1 MIFLEIK
8 TKTKSKKKKNNNNKN
23 KNKSKSKNKKKENI
37 NLTKILYKT
46 DTFGL
51 QKVNIKSRR
60 DKKEICGGIFGGTL
74 FITA

>member
-8 TKTKSKKKKNNNNKN
+8 TKTKSKKKKTIIIKI
-23 KNKSKSKNKKKENI
+23 KIKVKAKTKKKENI

-46 DTFGL
+46 DIFGL